1 MAEPDDDSDPSPDS
15 IVDVSD
21 ETGSGQPAPEGRRQM
36 TQQSILEPEG
46 RAVPYIEEGEG
57 PVSLV
62 LISGRALSGDG
73 LAVVSHYLAEEA
85 GFHVVRIGPRPDSTG
100 QDREA
105 KLRESVEDAVAVIDR
120 IGLAHTWIGG
130 HDFGGTAARVFATEH
145 TDRVN
150 GLLLLGVEE
159 DEIPLAPAIPVLIV
173 QASADEVTPAANAAA
188 LHATAPERASIKTV
202 EGADHL
208 FPATHPI
215 ETAVIIEE
223 YLDWD

>member
-1 MAEPDDDSDPSPDS
+1 
-15 IVDVSD
+15 
-21 ETGSGQPAPEGRRQM
+21 M
-36 TQQSILEPEG
+36 TQQSIVQPDG

-57 PVSLV
+57 PVPLV

-73 LAVVSHYLAEEA
+73 LGVVAHYLAEEA
-85 GFHVVRIGPRPDSTG
+85 GFHVVRVGPRADSGG
-100 QDREA
+100 QDRASTLQE
-105 KLRESVEDAVAVIDR
+105 RVEDALAVIDHL
-120 IGLAHTWIGG
+120 GLDHTWIGG
-130 HDFGGTAARVFATEH
+130 HAFGGTAARIFAAEH

-150 GLLLLGVEE
+150 GLLLLGVEG

-173 QASADEVTPAANAAA
+173 QATADEVTPSASAEA
-188 LHATAPERASIKTV
+188 LQSSAPERASIKTV